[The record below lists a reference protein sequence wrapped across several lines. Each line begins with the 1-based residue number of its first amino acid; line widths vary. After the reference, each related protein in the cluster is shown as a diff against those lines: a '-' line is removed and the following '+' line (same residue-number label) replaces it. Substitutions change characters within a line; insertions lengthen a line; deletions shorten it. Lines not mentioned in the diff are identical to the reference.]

1 MESNF
6 EKAANEFRD
15 YLESNP
21 SIKSAMYKTSLLNEN
36 IFNNPEVK
44 EGFQAAQ
51 VENPDY
57 VLSNSAIN
65 FFATTLEGIR
75 KDFGNS
81 DERDIDLNH
90 FVDER
95 LSLLNAVKE
104 IDPDDLS
111 PTRSFRDLHLEND
124 KEPSEQ
130 VFYETAKA
138 FLSPAQ
144 FEEAINEN
152 KSLSEVV
159 DEINKSEIF
168 KLITFFA
175 AEEPIKEME
184 GKQEEAQKNME
195 NPLSDNMSFS
205 HNLEEALSTLE
216 EVSVA
221 AHKKPDPTPAPDSF
235 GKGRIK

>member
-6 EKAANEFRD
+6 ETAAAEFRD

-21 SIKSAMYKTSLLNEN
+21 SMKSAIYKTSLLNEN
-36 IFNNPEVK
+36 VFNNPEVK

-51 VENPDY
+51 VENPDF
-57 VLSNSAIN
+57 VLSDSAIN
-65 FFATTLEGIR
+65 FFADTLDTIR
-75 KDFGNS
+75 KDFSNS

-95 LSLLNAVKE
+95 LSLLNAAKE

-111 PTRSFRDLHLEND
+111 PTRSFRDLHLEQD
-124 KEPSEQ
+124 REPSEQ

-168 KLITFFA
+168 KFITFFA

-184 GKQEEAQKNME
+184 GKVEEAQKNME
-195 NPLSDNMSFS
+195 NPLSENMSFS
-205 HNLEEALSTLE
+205 HNLEEALNTLE
-216 EVSVA
+216 EVSA
-221 AHKKPDPTPAPDSF
+221 ATSKKPDPTPASDSV

>member
-44 EGFQAAQ
+44 EGFQVAQ

-57 VLSNSAIN
+57 VLSDSAIN

-81 DERDIDLNH
+81 AERDIDLNH

-124 KEPSEQ
+124 REPSEQ

-184 GKQEEAQKNME
+184 GKQEEAQKSME

-216 EVSVA
+216 EVSA
-221 AHKKPDPTPAPDSF
+221 ATSKKPDSTPAADSF
-235 GKGRIK
+235 GKGRTK